1 MRIPGHRI
9 VVLLGITLLM
19 VLGCQTPP
27 GPLLEGERTSLDS
40 PAAERH
46 PLLEGEACRT
56 LENIDS
62 LMWQQPDSAF
72 ALLQAFAVSPEADSI
87 DESDIH
93 YFQLLLSEL
102 LYKNDCEQTNRKDLL
117 RAVAYYDSIA
127 GSPGAE
133 ARGVSVW
140 PFRRRDASHASAQ
153 TTAFLAA
160 RAHYINGV
168 GYYER
173 DSVVEACREYLK
185 ALETME
191 ERFEEKGLVGRKA
204 RFMSYTYNRLGD
216 LFSKQFMMEP
226 SIACC
231 KKSLAY
237 CKIEP
242 TSAYAVSNIL
252 FRIGK
257 QYDKNNETGKANS
270 YYEQALEGMKGC
282 DNLLYRDIIS
292 SKAVCDYQLGLEFRQ
307 VIDVLRQV
315 IARASNES
323 ELLNRY
329 LTIGSLFYEEG
340 IYDSASF
347 YLLPVMEDTVNSL
360 SRIQAVEYLR
370 NIYVSIGELGKADKC
385 LLFLAEHKKSE
396 GENKALVS
404 KLDGLYQDYLHK
416 KLEKQAEKAR
426 EKSVRKMMGII
437 VPITIMVVLAVFIL
451 SKLKHKKLLKKQQ
464 READRMLERK
474 ERSHQK
480 EIESERQAHQVQQAA
495 LSGRLRRS
503 NEELRELKGQI
514 RWQEDADAK
523 SEYAPS
529 FAEEPICRLITE
541 RVNEGQFMS
550 QVDCKI
556 YKDYALNKEQLS
568 QLRNAADGH
577 FNQFTIRVSQA
588 HPELTRLD
596 LDYCCLYLLGLT
608 DADISALMQ
617 RAYNTVNERNSKLRR
632 VLGSEKPVAVTL
644 QAIANELVL

>member
-1 MRIPGHRI
+1 
-9 VVLLGITLLM
+9 
-19 VLGCQTPP
+19 
-27 GPLLEGERTSLDS
+27 
-40 PAAERH
+40 
-46 PLLEGEACRT
+46 
-56 LENIDS
+56 
-62 LMWQQPDSAF
+62 
-72 ALLQAFAVSPEADSI
+72 
-87 DESDIH
+87 
-93 YFQLLLSEL
+93 
-102 LYKNDCEQTNRKDLL
+102 
-117 RAVAYYDSIA
+117 
-127 GSPGAE
+127 
-133 ARGVSVW
+133 
-140 PFRRRDASHASAQ
+140 
-153 TTAFLAA
+153 
-160 RAHYINGV
+160 
-168 GYYER
+168 
-173 DSVVEACREYLK
+173 
-185 ALETME
+185 
-191 ERFEEKGLVGRKA
+191 
-204 RFMSYTYNRLGD
+204 
-216 LFSKQFMMEP
+216 
-226 SIACC
+226 
-231 KKSLAY
+231 
-237 CKIEP
+237 
-242 TSAYAVSNIL
+242 
-252 FRIGK
+252 
-257 QYDKNNETGKANS
+257 
-270 YYEQALEGMKGC
+270 MKGC

-503 NEELRELKGQI
+503 NEELRELKEQI
-514 RWQEDADAK
+514 RRQEDADAK
-523 SEYAPS
+523 TEHAAS
-529 FAEEPICRLITE
+529 FAEEPICRLIAE